1 MAETFGSLC
10 DKLTIVK
17 LKQFHGD
24 DPKKLGSLACQ
35 EKQLIDE
42 IDGFVVAAI
51 RGELPPSVLEFPAN
65 KIFNSKIGPVQEFK
79 GGIGDVFAALAEIN
93 CKLWHEQEKVYDFES
108 VPADQKNSVVK
119 KLGVLNLE
127 RTRCIDE
134 LNHLLAEKVRHK

>member
-24 DPKKLGSLACQ
+24 DPKKLDSLVSQ
-35 EKQLIDE
+35 EKQLVDE
-42 IDGFVVAAI
+42 IDGFLVAAI
-51 RGELPPSVLEFPAN
+51 CGKISLPALEFPAN
-65 KIFNSKIGPVQEFK
+65 KIFNSKIGPVQEFN
-79 GGIGDVFAALAEIN
+79 GEIGEVFAALAEIN

-108 VPADQKNSVVK
+108 VPVEQKNNVVK
-119 KLGVLNLE
+119 NLGVLNLE